1 MSVSLRESKWQFA
14 RVGRNIFCLLIC
26 PECRGNS
33 SSCLQAIQLTTLSL
47 GSHVGNLNCT
57 LLRTSPL
64 RMGKPAK
71 TTNQEKPGNGWGILV
86 PNHLHIFIP
95 NLHELYFF
103 QVLGQYIPLL
113 CIGNSPCKPWVQI
126 LRNQQLLIK
135 TLYKPGY
142 LQLTADC
149 VRDAV
154 IYVLAEFV
162 R

>member
-1 MSVSLRESKWQFA
+1 MLVSLRESKWQFA
-14 RVGRNIFCLLIC
+14 RVGTNIFCLLIC

-57 LLRTSPL
+57 LLRTSPP

-71 TTNQEKPGNGWGILV
+71 TTNQEKPSVGWGILV
-86 PNHLHIFIP
+86 PNHLNRFIP
-95 NLHELYFF
+95 NLHQIVLFF
-103 QVLGQYIPLL
+103 FKFKDNTFRFGK
-113 CIGNSPCKPWVQI
+113 SPSKSRDQI

-142 LQLTADC
+142 LQLTALYNT
-149 VRDAV
+149 A
-154 IYVLAEFV
+154 
-162 R
+162 